1 MQFFHR
7 IYLDADPIDEK
18 ILNKSISFNVSL
30 RLYTILWIFIF
41 IFLEILFKVKIR

>member
-7 IYLDADPIDEK
+7 IYLDVDPIDEK
-18 ILNKSISFNVSL
+18 ILNKSISFNVSW
-30 RLYTILWIFIF
+30 LYTILWIFIF